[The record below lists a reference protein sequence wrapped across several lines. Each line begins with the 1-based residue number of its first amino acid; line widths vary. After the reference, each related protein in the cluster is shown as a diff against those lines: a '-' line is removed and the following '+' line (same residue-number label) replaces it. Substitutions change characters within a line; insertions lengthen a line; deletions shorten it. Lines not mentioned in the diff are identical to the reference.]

1 MDAGKTRLSH
11 SHEKQYMY
19 VLQSLTLWR
28 EIVHD
33 LFRLWWLSEQDL
45 LDSNVPYD
53 LRNTGQGDQ
62 RVQPCNRI
70 SKAMHGIL
78 YAGKL
83 NTETKESEHCEWSVH
98 HVYGSTCR
106 FLIFLFLLPPSN
118 FVSLSLSRISSILK
132 TPQQVFFLTF

>member
-83 NTETKESEHCEWSVH
+83 NTKAKESEHCEWSVH
-98 HVYGSTCR
+98 HVMEA
-106 FLIFLFLLPPSN
+106 LVDFLFFITSFPPPN
-118 FVSLSLSRISSILK
+118 LFHCLFHVLILSK
-132 TPQQVFFLTF
+132 TPKQVIF